1 MPGHQHSP
9 GTERRGVQPAE
20 DAPLA
25 AVAEHIQGEYML
37 PTRAAARTICSV
49 SFSDQRPS
57 LARWA
62 ICSWRPAPERRLPR
76 PGELG
81 VGGSPMIGNWLR
93 LATLPD
99 ASAYHSRVALRE
111 LSRHEI
117 LQAVAEYDRLGQDRF
132 LEKYG
137 FGTARSYRPVVDG
150 KTYDSKAIVG
160 AAHGF
165 LPGQGPL
172 AAADFSGGAATVGRL
187 LSGLGFQMM
196 QAGSGLTAGK
206 LVELLSALR
215 LYRSPAGRQALYQP
229 LALLWAIGRAH
240 QGLARMAEWSETVT
254 ALGKFL
260 ERHGEHPRPHYPVA
274 ALYHAGLWDLG
285 GPQPPPPAHGNAPL
299 RWSARNQP
307 ASGLPAAV
315 YNLVRYSGEA
325 RVAAVAAIVDKYLL
339 DADYDAILA
348 DAGLADSDIADDE
361 VPASGV
367 ILARSPLEEEYR
379 RLCGI
384 GAGAADRSTRLGRPR
399 VSVDIL
405 RLESTRRAVLLRSEG
420 HCESPC
426 CTGEPQDITDAG
438 HPILEVDHIQ
448 DLAKG
453 GPDYPEQMIALCP
466 NCHAIKTRGRNRERL
481 RHQLFTVARQRHEAI
496 LSR

>member
-1 MPGHQHSP
+1 M
-9 GTERRGVQPAE
+9 
-20 DAPLA
+20 
-25 AVAEHIQGEYML
+25 
-37 PTRAAARTICSV
+37 
-49 SFSDQRPS
+49 
-57 LARWA
+57 
-62 ICSWRPAPERRLPR
+62 
-76 PGELG
+76 
-81 VGGSPMIGNWLR
+81 R

-99 ASAYHSRVALRE
+99 ASAYYCRVVLRE

-137 FGTARSYRPVVDG
+137 FGAARSYRLVVNG

-165 LPGQGPL
+165 LPGQEPL

-187 LSGLGFQMM
+187 LSGLGFQVT
-196 QAGSGLTAGK
+196 QAVPGLTAGK
-206 LVELLSALR
+206 LVEQLSALR
-215 LYRSPAGRQALYQP
+215 LYRSPDGRQAIYQP
-229 LALLWAIGRAH
+229 LTLLWAVGRAH
-240 QGLARMAEWSETVT
+240 RGLARMAEWSETET
-254 ALGKFL
+254 ALGAFL

-285 GPQPPPPAHGNAPL
+285 GSWPVPPAHGNAPL
-299 RWSARNQP
+299 RWFASNQP
-307 ASGLPAAV
+307 ANGLPAPV

-325 RVAAVAAIVDKYLL
+325 RVAAAAAIVDNYLQ

-348 DAGLADSDIADDE
+348 DAGLADAEVADDE
-361 VPASGV
+361 VPAGDV
-367 ILARSPLEEEYR
+367 IVARSPLEEEYR

-384 GAGAADRSTRLGRPR
+384 GTGAGDRGARLGRPW
-399 VSVDIL
+399 VSVDVL
-405 RLESTRRAVLLRSEG
+405 RLPSARRAVLLRSEG
-420 HCESPC
+420 HCESPR

-438 HPILEVDHIQ
+438 NPILEVDHIH

-453 GPDYPEQMIALCP
+453 GPDHPEQMIALCP
-466 NCHAIKTRGRNRERL
+466 NCHQIKTRGRTREQL
-481 RHQLFTVARQRHEAI
+481 RHELLTVARQRHEAI

>member
-1 MPGHQHSP
+1 
-9 GTERRGVQPAE
+9 
-20 DAPLA
+20 
-25 AVAEHIQGEYML
+25 
-37 PTRAAARTICSV
+37 
-49 SFSDQRPS
+49 
-57 LARWA
+57 
-62 ICSWRPAPERRLPR
+62 
-76 PGELG
+76 
-81 VGGSPMIGNWLR
+81 MIGNRLR

-99 ASAYHSRVALRE
+99 ANAYHSRVALRE
-111 LSRHEI
+111 LTRHEI

-137 FGTARSYRPVVDG
+137 FGMARSYRLVVDG

-165 LPGQGPL
+165 LPGEEPL
-172 AAADFSGGAATVGRL
+172 AAADISGGAATVGRL
-187 LSGLGFQMM
+187 LNGLGFEVTQEV
-196 QAGSGLTAGK
+196 SGLTAGK
-206 LVELLSALR
+206 LVELFSALR

-229 LALLWAIGRAH
+229 LTLLWAVGRAH
-240 QGLARMAEWSETVT
+240 QGLARMAEWSETKA
-254 ALGKFL
+254 ALGEFL
-260 ERHGEHPRPHYPVA
+260 ERHGEHPRAHYPVV

-285 GPQPPPPAHGNAPL
+285 GPRPVPPAHGDVPL
-299 RWSARNQP
+299 SWFARNQP
-307 ASGLPAAV
+307 ASGLAAPV

-325 RVAAVAAIVDKYLL
+325 RVVAAASIVDRFLQ

-361 VPASGV
+361 VPAGDV
-367 ILARSPLEEEYR
+367 ILVRSPLEEQYR

-384 GAGAADRSTRLGRPR
+384 GAGTNDRGSRQGQQRM
-399 VSVDIL
+399 SADIL
-405 RLESTRRAVLLRSEG
+405 RLGSARRAVLLRSEG
-420 HCESPC
+420 HCESSR

-453 GPDYPEQMIALCP
+453 GPDHPEQMIALCP
-466 NCHAIKTRGRNRERL
+466 NCHAIKTRGRTRERL
-481 RHQLFTVARQRHEAI
+481 RHELFTVARQRHEAI